1 MPVVFYRTSGGAEP
15 VLAWLRRLPAED
27 RRAIGT
33 DLATVQFGWPIG
45 MPLCRPLGDGLWEVR
60 SPLPSSRIARLLF
73 FVHRRRIGVVHGF
86 IKKNSENAGG
96 GFGPGAA
103 ADEGYAG
110 VSAKNPHWGTT
121 LDAFLAEE
129 GIREAANAEAVTRV
143 VAWQLVREMER
154 QGITKAELAQ
164 RMHTSRAQVDRILKA
179 KGNVTVESLQRAA
192 ALVGRE
198 LRLELV

>member
-1 MPVVFYRTSGGAEP
+1 M
-15 VLAWLRRLPAED
+15 
-27 RRAIGT
+27 
-33 DLATVQFGWPIG
+33 
-45 MPLCRPLGDGLWEVR
+45 
-60 SPLPSSRIARLLF
+60 
-73 FVHRRRIGVVHGF
+73 VHGF